1 MSHHSRGGFTLIE
14 LLVVVVIIGM
24 LVALLLP
31 AIGAARESARRAECT
46 NHQKEL
52 GVAVIL
58 YETRKGRF
66 PGYLN
71 SFGKRRMP
79 LTWATVIFS
88 DVGRADLWERWRD
101 GAEADDSD
109 GDGIGDGYVFLKVL
123 VCPSNAPMQTGGGA
137 TPLAYVANC
146 GRLDLDTDRANPRR
160 PDQPHNGVFHHQF
173 YAERLPPNIRRTP
186 LNYQV
191 KMSASDIHDGT
202 QQTLMLSEHLTEAK
216 WTNNVTVDGIP
227 AELKLGFIWTLASDT
242 TQLGQMK
249 ITSTSF
255 DDPNNPVTNDG
266 LPRPGNVSSNHP
278 GGVIVTFC
286 DEHTQFLN
294 EDCDYRVY
302 QHLMTPDSDKAWKEL
317 GSQHNVAGILTEGD
331 Y

>member
-46 NHQKEL
+46 NHLTEL
-52 GVAVIL
+52 GKAVL
-58 YETRKGRF
+58 QYETRKGRF

-71 SFGKRRMP
+71 RFGQRRTP
-79 LTWATVIFS
+79 LTWVTVIFS
-88 DVGRADLWERWRD
+88 DLGRADLWEMWRD
-101 GAEADDSD
+101 DREGVDSD
-109 GDGIGDGYVFLKVL
+109 GDGNPDGHAFLKVL
-123 VCPSNAPMQTGGGA
+123 VCPSNAPMQTGGKA

-146 GRLDLDTDRANPRR
+146 GRLDLDTDQ

-173 YAERLPPNIRRTP
+173 YAKGAPGIRRTP
-186 LNYQV
+186 LAYQV

-202 QQTLMLSEHLTEAK
+202 QQTLMLSEHLTEAN
-216 WTNNVTVDGIP
+216 WTDYMPVGGIP
-227 AELKLGFIWTLASDT
+227 AELRLGFIWTTASDT
-242 TQLGQMK
+242 TQLEQMR

-255 DDPNNPVTNDG
+255 NDPQNPITGDG
-266 LPRPGNVSSNHP
+266 LPCPGNVSSNHP
-278 GGVIVTFC
+278 GGVMVAFC
-286 DEHTQFLN
+286 DGHTQFLN

-302 QHLMTPDSDKAWKEL
+302 QHLMTPDGAKACSAL
-317 GSQHNVAGILTEGD
+317 PAAQRDFNLTGVLSEGD